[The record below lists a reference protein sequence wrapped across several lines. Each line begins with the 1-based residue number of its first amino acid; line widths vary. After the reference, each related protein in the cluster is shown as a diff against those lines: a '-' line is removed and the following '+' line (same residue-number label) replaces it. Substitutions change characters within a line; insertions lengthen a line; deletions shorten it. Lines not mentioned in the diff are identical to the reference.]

1 MNEKNT
7 SEQPQYDV
15 EIPSREAML
24 EVIAKALK
32 PVAFSD
38 MLSHFQLRDERQQIG
53 VKRRLRAM
61 ERDGQLVYTR
71 NDSYGLPERMD
82 LQKGEVIGHRD
93 GFGFVRLD
101 EGGPDLFLPY
111 HQMQLVMHGDRVL
124 VKAGATDA
132 RGRKEARIVRTLND
146 AVRHIV
152 GRYFFEDGIALV
164 VPDDSR
170 LNQDLIIPPE
180 HVNGARH
187 GQIVTAEIISRP
199 SRRASPLAKII
210 EILGDHMA
218 PGMEIEVAIR
228 EHNIPHEWP
237 PALEREAQAIA
248 AEVAEKD
255 KQGRVDLR
263 RLPLVTIDG
272 EDARDF
278 DDAVYC
284 EPDGKGF
291 RLWVAIADVSHY
303 VRPGS
308 ALDKEALNRGN
319 SVYFPNH
326 VIPMLPE
333 ALSNG
338 LCSLNPQVDRLCMV
352 AEMVVGPRGRLI
364 EAKFYPAV
372 MNSHARLTYTK
383 VASILGAT
391 KSPNDDLDAQQAAEL
406 VAKEQQQRQALRSQY
421 AAVVPHLENL
431 HALYNVLRASR
442 ERRGAIDFDTVETR
456 FIFNADRKIDKIVPI
471 HRNEAHMLIEECMI
485 MANVAAAQFV
495 EKHKGQALFRV
506 HDLPDEDR
514 LLAFRIVLGE
524 MGLSMPLREEP
535 APADFG
541 AVLAQVADR
550 PDRELIQTM
559 LLRSLQQAIYSA
571 ENRGHFGLALKA
583 YAHFTSPIRR
593 YPDLLLHREIKRIIA
608 EQEGTTVGVEG
619 AYQYSPQQMAELGP
633 HCSQTERR
641 ADEATRQ
648 VDEWL
653 KCEFMQD
660 HVGDEFTG
668 VISAVTNFGLF
679 VRLSDYMID
688 GLVHISNLT
697 SEYYHFDAER
707 HLLIGESSGNVY
719 RLGDKARVKVAAVNL
734 DERKIDFELL
744 HVEQTSNAIA
754 PRRRVK
760 QLHARGKGK
769 GKGAADGAK
778 KAKTGAKHSSG
789 KNSRGKQ
796 PESAG
801 GKKASSKATGSKPS
815 KAKHRG
821 KKRS

>member
-1 MNEKNT
+1 MNDKT
-7 SEQPQYDV
+7 PPAQPQHDV

-24 EVIAKALK
+24 EVVQNAVK
-32 PVAFSD
+32 PVAYQD
-38 MLSHFQLRDERQQIG
+38 ILSHFKLTDERQHIG

-82 LQKGEVIGHRD
+82 LKKGEVIGHRD

-124 VKAGATDA
+124 VKAGSTDA
-132 RGRKEARIVRTLND
+132 RGRKEARIVRTVDD
-146 AVRHIV
+146 AVRKIV
-152 GRYFFEDGIALV
+152 GRYFFEDGIAVV
-164 VPDDSR
+164 VPDDTR

-199 SRRASPLAKII
+199 SRRASPLAKVI

-218 PGMEIEVAIR
+218 PGIEIEVAIR

-237 PALEREAQAIA
+237 AALEKEAQAIP
-248 AEVAEKD
+248 AEVPEAD

-263 RLPLVTIDG
+263 KLPLVTIDG

-284 EPDGKGF
+284 EPDKKGF

-303 VRPGS
+303 VRPGNE
-308 ALDKEALNRGN
+308 LDREAVRRGN

-352 AEMVVGPRGRLI
+352 AEMVIGPRGKLI
-364 EAKFYPAV
+364 ESKFYPAV

-383 VASILGAT
+383 VAAILEG
-391 KSPNDDLDAQQAAEL
+391 D
-406 VAKEQQQRQALRSQY
+406 KELRSQY
-421 AAVVPHLENL
+421 QAVVPHIENL
-431 HALYNVLRASR
+431 QALYHVLRASR

-456 FIFNADRKIDKIVPI
+456 FIFNAERKISEIVPVY
-471 HRNEAHMLIEECMI
+471 RNQAHMLIEECMI
-485 MANVAAAQFV
+485 MANVATAEFV
-495 EKHKGQALFRV
+495 EKNKGLALFRV
-506 HDLPDEDR
+506 HDAPDEDR
-514 LLAFRIVLGE
+514 FMAFRLVLGE
-524 MGLSMPLREEP
+524 MGLSMPLRDEP
-535 APADFG
+535 SPADFG
-541 AVLAQVADR
+541 ELLQQVADR

-559 LLRSLQQAIYSA
+559 LLRSLQQAIYSS
-571 ENRGHFGLALKA
+571 ENRGHFGLALDA

-593 YPDLLLHREIKRIIA
+593 YPDLVLHREIKRILA
-608 EQEGTTVGVEG
+608 EKEPNMPGVEG
-619 AYQYSPQQMAELGP
+619 AYSYNPKQMAELGP

-641 ADEATRQ
+641 ADDATRQ

-653 KCEFMQD
+653 KCEFMLD
-660 HVGDEFTG
+660 HVGDEFEG

-719 RLGDKARVKVAAVNL
+719 RLGDKARVKVASVSL

-744 HVEQTSNAIA
+744 HVEQTSKALA
-754 PRRRVK
+754 PQRRVK
-760 QLHARGKGK
+760 QQHSRKSGKGGAGQGAGKPNKHKGSKSKPAGKGGAK
-769 GKGAADGAK
+769 GKSKGAGK
-778 KAKTGAKHSSG
+778 RSS
-789 KNSRGKQ
+789 
-796 PESAG
+796 
-801 GKKASSKATGSKPS
+801 SSK
-815 KAKHRG
+815 
-821 KKRS
+821 KR

>member
-1 MNEKNT
+1 MNDKT
-7 SEQPQYDV
+7 PQEQPQHDV

-24 EVIAKALK
+24 EVVKNALK
-32 PVAFSD
+32 PVAYQD
-38 MLSHFQLRDERQQIG
+38 MLSHFKLTDERQHIG

-82 LQKGEVIGHRD
+82 LKKGEVIGHRD

-101 EGGPDLFLPY
+101 EGGPDLFLPF

-132 RGRKEARIVRTLND
+132 RGRKEARIVRTVD
-146 AVRHIV
+146 DQVRQIV
-152 GRYFFEDGIALV
+152 GRYFFEDGIAVV
-164 VPDDSR
+164 VPDDTR
-170 LNQDLIIPPE
+170 LSQDLIIPPE
-180 HVNGARH
+180 HLNGARH

-199 SRRASPLAKII
+199 SRRASPLAKVI

-218 PGMEIEVAIR
+218 PGIEIEVAIR

-237 PALEREAQAIA
+237 AALEKEANAIP
-248 AEVAEKD
+248 AEVPEAD
-255 KQGRVDLR
+255 KQGRADVR
-263 RLPLVTIDG
+263 KLPLVTIDG

-284 EPDGKGF
+284 EPDSKGF

-303 VRPGS
+303 VRPGNE
-308 ALDKEALNRGN
+308 LDREAVHRGN

-352 AEMVVGPRGRLI
+352 AEMVIGPRGKLL
-364 EAKFYPAV
+364 ESKFYPAV

-383 VASILGAT
+383 VAAILDGD
-391 KSPNDDLDAQQAAEL
+391 KD
-406 VAKEQQQRQALRSQY
+406 LRSQY
-421 AAVVPHLENL
+421 QAVVPHIENL
-431 HALYNVLRASR
+431 QALYQVLRGSR

-456 FIFNADRKIDKIVPI
+456 FIFNAERKISEIVPV
-471 HRNEAHMLIEECMI
+471 HRNQAHMLIEECMI
-485 MANVAAAQFV
+485 MANVATAQFV
-495 EKHKGQALFRV
+495 EKNKGLALFRV
-506 HDLPDEDR
+506 HDAPDEDR
-514 LLAFRIVLGE
+514 FMAFRLVLGE
-524 MGLSMPLREEP
+524 MGLSMPLRDEP
-535 APADFG
+535 SPADFG
-541 AVLAQVADR
+541 DLLQQVADR

-571 ENRGHFGLALKA
+571 DNRGHFGLALDA

-593 YPDLLLHREIKRIIA
+593 YPDLVLHREIKRILA
-608 EQEGTTVGVEG
+608 AKEPNMPGVEG
-619 AYQYSPQQMAELGP
+619 AYSYAPKQMAELGP

-641 ADEATRQ
+641 ADDATRQ

-653 KCEFMQD
+653 KCEFMLD
-660 HVGDEFTG
+660 HVGDEFEG

-719 RLGDKARVKVAAVNL
+719 RLGDKARVKVASVSL

-744 HVEQTSNAIA
+744 HVEQTSKALA
-754 PRRRVK
+754 PKRRVK
-760 QLHARGKGK
+760 QQHSSKSGKGRGPSGK
-769 GKGAADGAK
+769 GSAGAGKPSKHTGSKNKPASKGGAEQKSRKPKNKGAANR
-778 KAKTGAKHSSG
+778 SG
-789 KNSRGKQ
+789 
-796 PESAG
+796 
-801 GKKASSKATGSKPS
+801 GSK
-815 KAKHRG
+815 
-821 KKRS
+821 KR

>member
-1 MNEKNT
+1 MNDKT
-7 SEQPQYDV
+7 TPEQPQHDV
-15 EIPSREAML
+15 EIPSREDML
-24 EVIAKALK
+24 EVVKNALK
-32 PVAFSD
+32 PVAYQD
-38 MLSHFQLRDERQQIG
+38 ILTHFKLTDERQHIG

-71 NDSYGLPERMD
+71 NDSYGMPERMD
-82 LQKGEVIGHRD
+82 LQKGVVIGHRD

-101 EGGPDLFLPY
+101 EGGPDLFLPF
-111 HQMQLVMHGDRVL
+111 HQMQTVMHGDRVL
-124 VKAGATDA
+124 VKAGAADA
-132 RGRKEARIVRTLND
+132 KGRKEGRIVRTLND
-146 AVRHIV
+146 EVRQIV

-164 VPDDSR
+164 VPDDTRVS
-170 LNQDLIIPPE
+170 QDLIIQPE
-180 HVNGARH
+180 HTNGARH
-187 GQIVTAEIISRP
+187 GQIVVAEIMSRP
-199 SRRASPLAKII
+199 SRRSSPLAKVVEII
-210 EILGDHMA
+210 GDHMA

-237 PALEREAQAIA
+237 AAVEQESKSIP
-248 AEVAEKD
+248 AEVPDSD
-255 KQGRVDLR
+255 KKGRVDLR

-278 DDAVYC
+278 DDAVFC
-284 EPDGKGF
+284 QPDDKGF

-303 VRPGS
+303 VRPGNG
-308 ALDKEALNRGN
+308 LDKEALSRGN

-352 AEMVVGPRGRLI
+352 AEMVIGPRGKLL
-364 EAKFYPAV
+364 ESSFYPAL

-383 VASILGAT
+383 VAAILDG
-391 KSPNDDLDAQQAAEL
+391 D
-406 VAKEQQQRQALRSQY
+406 KELRSQY
-421 AAVVPHLENL
+421 QAVVPHIENL
-431 HALYNVLRASR
+431 QGLYKILRGSR

-456 FIFNADRKIDKIVPI
+456 FIFNAERKIERIEPV
-471 HRNEAHMLIEECMI
+471 HRNQAHMLIEECMI
-485 MANVAAAQFV
+485 MANVAAANFV
-495 EKHKGQALFRV
+495 EKNKGAALFRV

-514 LLAFRIVLGE
+514 LMAFRMVLGE
-524 MGLSMPLREEP
+524 MGLTMPLRDEP

-541 AVLAQVADR
+541 EVLKQVADR

-559 LLRSLQQAIYSA
+559 LLRSLQQAIYTV

-593 YPDLLLHREIKRIIA
+593 YPDLVLHREIKRILA
-608 EQEGTTVGVEG
+608 EQHRGMPGLEG
-619 AYQYSPQQMAELGP
+619 AHHYEPKQLAELGP

-641 ADEATRQ
+641 ADDATRQ

-660 HVGDEFTG
+660 HVGDEFEG

-679 VRLSDYMID
+679 VRLTDYMID
-688 GLVHISNLT
+688 GLVHISNLK

-707 HLLIGESSGNVY
+707 HLLIGESSGSVY

-744 HVEQTSNAIA
+744 HVEQTSDALA
-754 PRRRVK
+754 PKRRVK
-760 QLHARGKGK
+760 QKHSEKRGPSKGRGKGPSK
-769 GKGAADGAK
+769 G
-778 KAKTGAKHSSG
+778 
-789 KNSRGKQ
+789 
-796 PESAG
+796 
-801 GKKASSKATGSKPS
+801 SSKARGDKKTSGTKP
-815 KAKHRG
+815 KAASPGAAKAGKKNSTR
-821 KKRS
+821 KKRSR

>member
-1 MNEKNT
+1 MNDKT
-7 SEQPQYDV
+7 PPAQPQHDV

-24 EVIAKALK
+24 EVVQSAVK
-32 PVAFSD
+32 PVAYQD
-38 MLSHFQLRDERQQIG
+38 ILSHFKLTDERQHIG

-82 LQKGEVIGHRD
+82 LKKGEVIGHRD

-124 VKAGATDA
+124 VKAGSTDA
-132 RGRKEARIVRTLND
+132 RGRKEARIVRTVDD
-146 AVRHIV
+146 AVRQIV
-152 GRYFFEDGIALV
+152 GRYFFEDGIAVV
-164 VPDDSR
+164 VPDDTR

-218 PGMEIEVAIR
+218 PGIEIEVAIR

-237 PALEREAQAIA
+237 AALEEEAQAIP
-248 AEVAEKD
+248 AEVPETD

-263 RLPLVTIDG
+263 KLPLVTIDG

-284 EPDGKGF
+284 EPDKKGF

-303 VRPGS
+303 VRPGNE
-308 ALDKEALNRGN
+308 LDREAVRRGN

-352 AEMVVGPRGRLI
+352 AEMVIGPRGKLI
-364 EAKFYPAV
+364 ESKFYPAV

-383 VASILGAT
+383 VAAILEG
-391 KSPNDDLDAQQAAEL
+391 D
-406 VAKEQQQRQALRSQY
+406 KELRSQY
-421 AAVVPHLENL
+421 QAVVPHIENL
-431 HALYNVLRASR
+431 QALYHVLRASR

-456 FIFNADRKIDKIVPI
+456 FIFNAERKISEIVPVY
-471 HRNEAHMLIEECMI
+471 RNQAHMLIEECMI
-485 MANVAAAQFV
+485 MANVATAQFV
-495 EKHKGQALFRV
+495 EKNKGLALFRV
-506 HDLPDEDR
+506 HDAPDEDR
-514 LLAFRIVLGE
+514 FMAFRLVLGE
-524 MGLSMPLREEP
+524 MGLSMPLRDEP
-535 APADFG
+535 SPADFG
-541 AVLAQVADR
+541 EVLQQVADR

-571 ENRGHFGLALKA
+571 ENRGHFGLALDA

-593 YPDLLLHREIKRIIA
+593 YPDLVLHREIKRILA
-608 EQEGTTVGVEG
+608 EKEPNMPGVEG
-619 AYQYSPQQMAELGP
+619 AYIYNPKQMAELGP

-641 ADEATRQ
+641 ADDATRQ

-653 KCEFMQD
+653 KCEFMLD
-660 HVGDEFTG
+660 HVGDEFEG

-719 RLGDKARVKVAAVNL
+719 RLGDKARVKVASVSL

-744 HVEQTSNAIA
+744 HVEQTSKALA
-754 PRRRVK
+754 PQRRVK
-760 QLHARGKGK
+760 QQHSRKSGKGGGQGAGKPNKHKGSKSKPAGKGGAK
-769 GKGAADGAK
+769 GKSKGA
-778 KAKTGAKHSSG
+778 G
-789 KNSRGKQ
+789 KRS
-796 PESAG
+796 
-801 GKKASSKATGSKPS
+801 SSK
-815 KAKHRG
+815 
-821 KKRS
+821 KR